1 MKKATLLGGVLFVLT
16 LALFLQIVSV
26 RDLVAENGESI
37 AVQRCTV
44 CHTLDRVERASYD
57 REGWQRTIQRM
68 MRKPR
73 FGTSLSDAEQEALIE
88 YLVSQ

>member
-1 MKKATLLGGVLFVLT
+1 MKKPTLLGGVLFVLT
-16 LALFLQIVSV
+16 LILFLQIVSV
-26 RDLVAENGESI
+26 RDLVAENGDRI
-37 AVQRCTV
+37 VVQRCTV

-68 MRKPR
+68 MSKPR
-73 FGTSLSDAEQEALIE
+73 FGPNLSDAEQEALIE